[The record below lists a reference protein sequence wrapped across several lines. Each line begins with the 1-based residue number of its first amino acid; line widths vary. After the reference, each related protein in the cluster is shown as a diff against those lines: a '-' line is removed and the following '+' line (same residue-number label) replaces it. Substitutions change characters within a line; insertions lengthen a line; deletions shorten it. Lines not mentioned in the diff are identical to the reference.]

1 MADEARTLNA
11 AVSRDGNP
19 YGHQIIVTGIGPEN
33 AAAGAERMLAGR
45 VDALVSW
52 GTAGALCAEL
62 TPGKLLVY
70 TNVVESSGTH
80 RQCDPTWQRDIIH
93 ALRTTDVRTG
103 SGYTS
108 DHAITDPAE
117 KAAIHSATK
126 CVAVDMESAAI
137 GSAAAAAGV
146 RFVAVRAI
154 VDPAA
159 FTIPRIAL
167 DAVARDGTTRPWSVI
182 SSLAHSPGDL
192 PALLRLARWHRAAL
206 ATLQHAAML
215 LRPAFAATG
224 SRSERAKIA

>member
-1 MADEARTLNA
+1 MADEARTLNT

-33 AAAGAERMLAGR
+33 AAAGAERLLGGR

-52 GTAGALCAEL
+52 GTAGALSADL
-62 TPGKLLVY
+62 PAGKLLVY
-70 TNVVESSGTH
+70 TNVVDSSGIH
-80 RQCDPTWQRDIIH
+80 RQCDPTWQRDILH

-103 SGYTS
+103 CAYTS
-108 DHAITDPAE
+108 DHALTDPAE
-117 KAAIHSATK
+117 KAALHRTTK

-137 GSAAAAAGV
+137 GAAAVAAGV
-146 RFVAVRAI
+146 RFVAVRAV

-159 FTIPRIAL
+159 FAIPRIAL
-167 DAVARDGTTRPWSVI
+167 DALADDGTTRAWSVV
-182 SSLAHSPGDL
+182 SSLAHHPGDL

-224 SRSERAKIA
+224 SRGERAKIA

>member
-19 YGHQIIVTGIGPEN
+19 YGHQIIVTGIGTAN
-33 AAAGAERMLAGR
+33 ATAGAERLLAGR

-52 GTAGALCAEL
+52 GTAGGLCADL
-62 TPGKLLVY
+62 PAGKLLVY
-70 TNVVESSGTH
+70 TDVADSSGVR
-80 RQCDPTWQRDIIH
+80 RQCDPTWQRDIIL
-93 ALRTTDVRTG
+93 ALRSTAVRAG

-108 DHAITDPAE
+108 DHAVTDPAE

-126 CVAVDMESAAI
+126 CIAVDMESAAI
-137 GSAAAAAGV
+137 GAVAAAAGV
-146 RFVAVRAI
+146 RFVAVRAV
-154 VDPAA
+154 VDPVA
-159 FTIPRIAL
+159 FAIPPVALEAIAS
-167 DAVARDGTTRPWSVI
+167 DGTTRPWSVVT
-182 SSLAHSPGDL
+182 SLAHKPGDL

-206 ATLQHAAML
+206 ATLQHAAMA

>member
-19 YGHQIIVTGIGPEN
+19 YGHQIIVTGIGPAN

-52 GTAGALCAEL
+52 GTAGALSADL
-62 TPGKLLVY
+62 APGKLLVY
-70 TNVVESSGTH
+70 TDVVESSGTH
-80 RQCDPTWQRDIIH
+80 RQCDPTWQRDIVH

-117 KAAIHSATK
+117 KAAIYTATK

-146 RFVAVRAI
+146 RFAAVRAI
-154 VDPAA
+154 VDPAGFA
-159 FTIPRIAL
+159 IPRLAL

-182 SSLAHSPGDL
+182 TSLAHSPGDL

-224 SRSERAKIA
+224 SRGERDKIA